1 MKTLS
6 IETSGF
12 QLKRFAL
19 LGMSGLGKTFIS
31 RRLAEK
37 DDWSHYSVDFE
48 IGKLLFKNQ
57 HKNLLDGFEVGN
69 LTNLSNFLV

>member
-1 MKTLS
+1 MK
-6 IETSGF
+6 IIANETSGF
-12 QLKRFAL
+12 QFKRFAL

-48 IGKLLFKNQ
+48 IGKLLFKDQ
-57 HKNLLDGFEVGN
+57 YKNLLDQMYF
-69 LTNLSNFLV
+69 